1 MATTLTIN
9 GDKIVET
16 RTEVIEHN
24 PVNLLENLETQK
36 ANLISGRDTYLTEV
50 NGSISAIETKIQ
62 TIQNLLA

>member
-16 RTEVIEHN
+16 KTEVIEHN
-24 PVNLLENLETQK
+24 PVTLLENLEAQK
-36 ANLISGRDTYLTEV
+36 ANLIAGRDTYLNEI
-50 NGSISAIETKIQ
+50 NGNIAVIDTKIQ